1 MCQLNITAEK
11 LIKNPNKIVR
21 EDANPKVQTEKSY
34 KTRKDLSMPN
44 FDTSTIEGF
53 ESMTADQ
60 KVEAL
65 LKADIPERI
74 DLSKYVSKETFDKK
88 ASEAASLSKQLK
100 DKMTDDE
107 AKEAEKNKIFED
119 MKSELEN
126 LKKEKQLS
134 DLTSNYLNLGYEKEL
149 AVEAAKARMDGDLK
163 KEFEIGEK
171 HRLALEKKWKAEAI
185 DRTHNP
191 GGAGGDDDKDKPDKA
206 VEKAKELAKARYGTN
221 FNDAI
226 SKYK

>member
-1 MCQLNITAEK
+1 
-11 LIKNPNKIVR
+11 
-21 EDANPKVQTEKSY
+21 
-34 KTRKDLSMPN
+34 MPN

-53 ESMTADQ
+53 DSMTADQ

-107 AKEAEKNKIFED
+107 AKEADRNKVFED
-119 MKSELEN
+119 MKNELEN
-126 LKKEKQLS
+126 LRKEKQLS

-191 GGAGGDDDKDKPDKA
+191 GGAGSDDDKDKPDKA